1 MERHCLVYH
10 SALYHYLCALW
21 FLNTVMFIAA
31 KPILKQE
38 LILSLMDPQ
47 NTQTIGESLIQKK
60 QDNIAL
66 AVGTRPLDANNL
78 YDATLPYHNT
88 IDVSFKCTES
98 YIFSSK
104 EFESEGNATTR
115 IVPIE

>member
-1 MERHCLVYH
+1 
-10 SALYHYLCALW
+10 
-21 FLNTVMFIAA
+21 MFIAA
-31 KPILKQE
+31 KLILRQE
-38 LILSLMDPQ
+38 LTLSLMDPQ
-47 NTQTIGESLIQKK
+47 NTQMIEESLIQKK
-60 QDNIAL
+60 QEIWPNSLLFFNIAL